1 MVDIQENYKFDV
13 GVKGLICLPRLTF
26 VFLCFEHDS
35 SAKFYQKKSSYS
47 WKALDQ
53 QGIWKNIA
61 IWNRMMWM
69 PNWCF
74 LFGIFCR
81 WSSSPKGKQK
91 AIISVVFIK
100 SCVNVGTPFVWQNKK
115 WQLFSKVQIKKRHN
129 FIFLLVFG
137 RWHKT
142 VCVW

>member
-1 MVDIQENYKFDV
+1 MTLYWYCKEKF
-13 GVKGLICLPRLTF
+13 CLGHSWEFSF
-26 VFLCFEHDS
+26 VS
-35 SAKFYQKKSSYS
+35 SMIHEQNFTKKSSYS

-53 QGIWKNIA
+53 QGIWKNTA
-61 IWNRMMWM
+61 IWNRMIWM

-91 AIISVVFIK
+91 TIISVVFIK

-142 VCVW
+142 VCVIN